1 MDKSLCEACPVS
13 FRVFI
18 FVIKYYLPL
27 EFQLHTSSTRSISK
41 GLFDVLLRFSVNCRD
56 FGYLHVY
63 SLEIN
68 ILLSILKATPI
79 LFHKYLPKT
88 LFEMTDV
95 AL

>member
-1 MDKSLCEACPVS
+1 MSGKFQSVYFCDIILFTLKNFSFTPVVQEAQVK
-13 FRVFI
+13 VFSM
-18 FVIKYYLPL
+18 YY
-27 EFQLHTSSTRSISK
+27 S
-41 GLFDVLLRFSVNCRD
+41 VLSVYCRD

-63 SLEIN
+63 SWKII
-68 ILLSILKATPI
+68 ILLSILKATPV